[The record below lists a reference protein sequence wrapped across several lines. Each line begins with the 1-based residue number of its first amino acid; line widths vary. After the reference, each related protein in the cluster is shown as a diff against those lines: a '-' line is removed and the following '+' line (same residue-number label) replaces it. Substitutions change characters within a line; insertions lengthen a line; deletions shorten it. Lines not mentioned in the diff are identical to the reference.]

1 MTLWGYSD
9 GKAPEA
15 KDVRRPPGRNDKN
28 LNFYA
33 IRRLPVTGLLT
44 ASRQSIFSIMR
55 KKKLLNLESY
65 KSRGMTL

>member
-44 ASRQSIFSIMR
+44 ASRQNRLNIWR
-55 KKKLLNLESY
+55 KEIIS
-65 KSRGMTL
+65 